1 MSSGVVWLVL
11 IVLLALTF
19 DFINGFND
27 AANSIATSVTTQALS
42 PRTAILMAAFLDFA
56 GALSS
61 TAVAKTIGK
70 GVVDPQWITPAVVAA
85 ALLGAILW
93 NLTTWWFGIPS
104 SSSHALIGGLIGAV
118 VAYKGFSAI
127 NVIGIKKILLG
138 LFLTPLIG
146 LSIGFGLMILL
157 LWIFRKKNPFVY
169 NDHFRKVQI
178 FTSALTAF
186 SHGTN
191 DAQKSMGIIT
201 MALIAGGFIPDFHIP
216 LWVVV
221 SCATAMALGTAS
233 GGWRI
238 IRTMGTKI
246 TRIEPINGLAADLS
260 SASIIVSASY
270 LGLPVSTSH
279 VVSSSIMGTGSARR
293 IMSVKWI
300 VAKNMVTAWL
310 VTIPVSATLAAFFS
324 VILNYL
330 T

>member
-1 MSSGVVWLVL
+1 MSNAVVWLIL

-27 AANSIATSVTTQALS
+27 AANSIATSVTTKALS
-42 PRTAILMAAFLDFA
+42 PRTAILMAAILDFA

-61 TAVAKTIGK
+61 TAVARTIGK
-70 GVVDPQWITPAVVAA
+70 GVVDPHWITPAMVAA
-85 ALLGAILW
+85 ALLGSILW
-93 NLTTWWFGIPS
+93 NLTTWWFGLPS

-118 VAYKGFSAI
+118 IAHNGFAAI
-127 NVIGIKKILLG
+127 NIIGLKKILLG

-146 LSIGFGLMILL
+146 LTVGFGLMILL
-157 LWIFRKKNPFVY
+157 LWIFRRKNPFVY
-169 NDHFRKVQI
+169 NERFRKVQI
-178 FTSALTAF
+178 LTSALTAF

-201 MALIAGGFIPDFHIP
+201 MALLAGGFIQDFHVPI
-216 LWVVV
+216 WVVI
-221 SCATAMALGTAS
+221 SCALAMSLGTAS

-260 SASIIVSASY
+260 SSAIIVSASY

-293 IMSVKWI
+293 LMSVKWL

-310 VTIPVSATLAAFFS
+310 ITIPVSASLAAFFS
-324 VILNYL
+324 VILNHIA
-330 T
+330 

>member
-1 MSSGVVWLVL
+1 MSNAVVWLIL

-27 AANSIATSVTTQALS
+27 AANSIATSVTTKALS
-42 PRTAILMAAFLDFA
+42 PRTAILMAAILDFA

-61 TAVAKTIGK
+61 TAVARTIGK
-70 GVVDPQWITPAVVAA
+70 GVVDPHWITPAMVAA
-85 ALLGAILW
+85 ALLGSILW
-93 NLTTWWFGIPS
+93 NLTTWWFGLPS

-118 VAYKGFSAI
+118 IAHNGFAAI
-127 NVIGIKKILLG
+127 NIIGLKKILLG

-146 LSIGFGLMILL
+146 LTVGFGLMILL
-157 LWIFRKKNPFVY
+157 LWIFRRKNPFVY
-169 NDHFRKVQI
+169 NERFRKVQI
-178 FTSALTAF
+178 LTSALTAF

-201 MALIAGGFIPDFHIP
+201 MALLAGGFIQDFHVPI
-216 LWVVV
+216 WVVIG
-221 SCATAMALGTAS
+221 CALAMSLGTAS

-260 SASIIVSASY
+260 SSAIIVSASY

-293 IMSVKWI
+293 LMSVKWL

-310 VTIPVSATLAAFFS
+310 ITIPVSASLAAFFS
-324 VILNYL
+324 VILNHIA
-330 T
+330 